1 MVGTESKERHDSGKG
16 GSIGMGLM
24 VPATFVV
31 AWVLALTGTTAP
43 GAVNGEAT
51 DVNSLRW
58 MLFFT
63 GIIFLVSSVMH
74 TILARKT
81 AASIGWTTNGFQ
93 YEIGFVSL
101 GLGLA
106 CLYAGQHSKEAW
118 IAVAIPV
125 FTFLVLAGIN
135 HVIEIVREKNYAPNN
150 TLILIWDFGMP
161 ISIVALLF
169 STGAV

>member
-1 MVGTESKERHDSGKG
+1 MASENHEHGTAEKAG
-16 GSIGMGLM
+16 GIGMGLM

-31 AWVLALTGTTAP
+31 AWILALTGTEAP
-43 GAVNGEAT
+43 GSVAGEAG

-63 GIIFLVSSVMH
+63 GIIFLVSAFMHSV
-74 TILARKT
+74 LAKKT

-93 YEIGFVSL
+93 YEIAFVSL
-101 GLGLA
+101 GLGFA
-106 CLYAGQHSKEAW
+106 CLYAGQNGKEAW
-118 IAVAIPV
+118 IAVALPT
-125 FTFLVLAGIN
+125 FTFLFLAGVN
-135 HVIEIVREKNYAPNN
+135 HLIEIVREKNYAPNN

-169 STGAV
+169 SVGAI

>member
-1 MVGTESKERHDSGKG
+1 
-16 GSIGMGLM
+16 MGLM

-31 AWVLALTGTTAP
+31 AWILALTGTEAP
-43 GAVNGEAT
+43 GSVAGEAG

-63 GIIFLVSSVMH
+63 GIIFLVSAFMHSV
-74 TILARKT
+74 LAKKT

-93 YEIGFVSL
+93 YEIAFVSL
-101 GLGLA
+101 GLGFA
-106 CLYAGQHSKEAW
+106 CLYAGQNGKEAW
-118 IAVAIPV
+118 IAVAIPI

-169 STGAV
+169 SVGAI

>member
-1 MVGTESKERHDSGKG
+1 MEASSGEERGKRG
-16 GSIGMGLM
+16 GIGMGLM
-24 VPATFVV
+24 LPATFVV
-31 AWVLALTGTTAP
+31 AWVLALTGTEAP
-43 GAVNGEAT
+43 GAVTGEAG

-74 TILARKT
+74 TFLAKKT

-93 YEIGFVSL
+93 YEIGFASL
-101 GLGLA
+101 GMGLA
-106 CLYAGQHSKEAW
+106 ALYAGQNSKEAW
-118 IAVAIPV
+118 IAVTLPT

-135 HVIEIVREKNYAPNN
+135 HAIEILREKNYAPNN

-161 ISIVALLF
+161 ISRVALLF
-169 STGAV
+169 STGAI

>member
-1 MVGTESKERHDSGKG
+1 MESASGGTSEKARSGG
-16 GSIGMGLM
+16 IGMGLM

-31 AWVLALTGTTAP
+31 AWILALTHTQAP
-43 GAVNGEAT
+43 GAVAGEAT

-74 TILARKT
+74 TFLAKKT

-101 GLGLA
+101 GMGLA
-106 CLYAGQHSKEAW
+106 CLYAGQHFKEAW

-125 FTFLVLAGIN
+125 FTFLVLAGVN

-161 ISIVALLF
+161 VSIVALLF
-169 STGAV
+169 SIGAI